1 MKKIYTY
8 ITNAVLALSIFAFAA
23 VLAPQVVL
31 AGGEDDWGYGG
42 WGSDDYYYEFEP
54 NYYSSSYNDDYYYE
68 FEPNYYSTGYD
79 YSYTPSYSYS
89 SGGGGG
95 YTYYPS
101 SQYVYT
107 PTRSSGG
114 GGSSGGGLQYV
125 YTSSSSNNTN
135 TNTNTNTATAN
146 NTNTIT
152 NTFNPV
158 NNNDA
163 RINLV
168 VLGGGGSGNNNNN
181 YQSLSGSCAINPS
194 TAYVNQD
201 VSFSATASGGNGGY
215 TYTWTGD
222 NGLNSSSQ
230 SFTGRFSY
238 PGVKTATVTIR
249 SSDGQTITRSCTVNV
264 QDSYVNTGAYCVANP
279 TVAGINQN
287 VTWTVYPPQGNLFSY
302 MWYGTDGLSGYGQ
315 SVARSYSTPGQKTA
329 TVTLTSNSQ
338 SYTVTCATN
347 IQGVAGT
354 NVTVLRDQIPT
365 GTPVSGVFLNQVPDT
380 GISLG
385 LKTTLFTLGLVL
397 WSIFGAYMLS
407 RKTKLQ
413 TVHGAT
419 SKAHLFKIKNMTKKG
434 IIA

>member
-1 MKKIYTY
+1 MKNTYMTKIINTFATASLVL
-8 ITNAVLALSIFAFAA
+8 IAVLAFSTITSNNIAFAGSSFDYDG
-23 VLAPQVVL
+23 
-31 AGGEDDWGYGG
+31 AGGWDYFDYGG
-42 WGSDDYYYEFEP
+42 SNSFDYSGAGGWDYFD
-54 NYYSSSYNDDYYYE
+54 YSYPS
-68 FEPNYYSTGYD
+68 YD
-79 YSYTPSYSYS
+79 YSYPTYSYNT
-89 SGGGGG
+89 GGG
-95 YTYYPS
+95 YSYFPNT
-101 SQYVYT
+101 QYTYT
-107 PTRSSGG
+107 PVTTGG
-114 GGSSGGGLQYV
+114 GWGGSGGGLQYV

-135 TNTNTNTATAN
+135 TNS

-194 TAYVNQD
+194 IAYVNQD

-215 TYTWTGD
+215 TYSWTGD

-230 SFTGRFSY
+230 SFTGRFSF

-264 QDSYVNTGAYCVANP
+264 QDSYVGNGAYCVANP
-279 TVAGINQN
+279 TVAGVNQN
-287 VTWTVYPPQGNLFSY
+287 VTWTVYPPNNYYGNVYSY
-302 MWYGTDGLSGYGQ
+302 NWFGTDGLSGFGQ
-315 SVARSYSTPGQKTA
+315 TIARSYSTPGQKTA
-329 TVTLTSNSQ
+329 TVTITGNGQ
-338 SYTVTCATN
+338 SYTATCATN

-385 LKTTLFTLGLVL
+385 LKTTLFTLGLIL

-407 RKTKLQ
+407 RKAKLQ
-413 TVHGAT
+413 TVNGAP
-419 SKAHLFKIKNMTKKG
+419 SKAHLFKMKNMAKKG

>member
-31 AGGEDDWGYGG
+31 AGGEDNWGYGG
-42 WGSDDYYYEFEP
+42 WGSNDYYYEFEPNYYTAADDYYYEFEP
-54 NYYSSSYNDDYYYE
+54 NYYSYDYPTYSYN
-68 FEPNYYSTGYD
+68 N
-79 YSYTPSYSYS
+79 
-89 SGGGGG
+89 GGG
-95 YTYYPS
+95 YSYFPNT
-101 SQYVYT
+101 QYTYT
-107 PTRSSGG
+107 PVATGGNNGWSG
-114 GGSSGGGLQYV
+114 GGGLQYV

-135 TNTNTNTATAN
+135 TNTNS

-168 VLGGGGSGNNNNN
+168 VLGGGGSGNNNN

-194 TAYVNQD
+194 IAYVNQD

-215 TYTWTGD
+215 TYSWTGD

-230 SFTGRFSY
+230 SFTGRFSF

-264 QDSYVNTGAYCVANP
+264 QDSYVGNGAYCVANP
-279 TVAGINQN
+279 TVAGVNQN
-287 VTWTVYPPQGNLFSY
+287 VTWTVYPPNNVFGNVYSY
-302 MWYGTDGLSGYGQ
+302 NWFGTDGLTGFGQ
-315 SVARSYSTPGQKTA
+315 TIARSYSTPGQKTA
-329 TVTLTSNSQ
+329 TVTITGNGQ
-338 SYTVTCATN
+338 SYTATCATN

-407 RKTKLQ
+407 RKAKLQ
-413 TVHGAT
+413 TVNGAP
-419 SKAHLFKIKNMTKKG
+419 SKAHLFKMKNMAKKG